1 MFFGEEPLN
10 RVRFHVSWYCLHVA
24 GCSSDYLSPGFEQ
37 ITSYNG
43 SAVLAMVGKE
53 CVAVAS
59 DRRFGAELQTIACDF
74 ERVFKI
80 HDHLFV
86 GLSGLG
92 TDVQTLYV
100 SIFLAL
106 HVCSIGDQC
115 TG

>member
-1 MFFGEEPLN
+1 
-10 RVRFHVSWYCLHVA
+10 
-24 GCSSDYLSPGFEQ
+24 
-37 ITSYNG
+37 
-43 SAVLAMVGKE
+43 MVGKE

-100 SIFLAL
+100 SNFLAL

-115 TG
+115 AGGYPFHLRMS